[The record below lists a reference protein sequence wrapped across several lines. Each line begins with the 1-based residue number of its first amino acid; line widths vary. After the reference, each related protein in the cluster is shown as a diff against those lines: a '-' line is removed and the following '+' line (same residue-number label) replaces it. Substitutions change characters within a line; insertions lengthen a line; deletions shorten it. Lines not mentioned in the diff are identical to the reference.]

1 MRVVVLG
8 ATGNIG
14 TSLLRSLAEEE
25 KVESILGLARR
36 LPSLAMP
43 KVEWASADVTSD
55 DLAPHFD
62 GADAVVSLHW
72 LIQPSRDWNKQ
83 WMVNVEGNSRLMRA
97 VKEAGVSAL
106 AYSSSVGVYS
116 PGPKDRAVDESW
128 PRDGTPTS
136 YYARHKAE
144 VERRLDRFEAENPD
158 VRVVRIRPALVFKK
172 EAVQGIRRLFGG
184 PFVPT
189 ILARPSLINLIPKME
204 DLRGQVVH
212 SYDLGEAFRRA
223 LVYSSSVGVYSP
235 GPKNRAVDESWPR
248 DGIPTSYYAR
258 HKAEVERRLDRFEAE
273 NPEVRV
279 VRIRPGLVFKKE
291 AAQGIRRLFGG
302 PFVPT
307 VLARPSLIN
316 LIPEMEDL
324 RGQVVHSYDVGE
336 AFHQALVRDVRGA
349 FNVAAD
355 PVLDAREAGR
365 ILNARPLPVPARAA
379 RAGVELSWRLRLQP
393 VTPGWLDMALNVPVM
408 DTTRARSELGWT
420 PQRSAEDALLDL
432 LEGLHT
438 GADFP
443 TPPLARETGG
453 PFRIREIFTGVGGR
467 EP

>member
-1 MRVVVLG
+1 MRVVIVG

-14 TSLLRSLAEEE
+14 TSLLRSLAEED

-36 LPSLAMP
+36 VPNLSMP

-55 DLAPHFD
+55 ELVPHLE

-72 LIQPSRDWNKQ
+72 LIQPSRDLNKQ

-97 VKEAGVSAL
+97 VKEAGVPVL

-128 PRDGTPTS
+128 PRDGVPTS

-144 VERRLDRFEAENPD
+144 VERRLDHFEAENPD

-172 EAVQGIRRLFGG
+172 EATQGIRRLFGG

-189 ILARPSLINLIPKME
+189 I
-204 DLRGQVVH
+204 
-212 SYDLGEAFRRA
+212 
-223 LVYSSSVGVYSP
+223 
-235 GPKNRAVDESWPR
+235 
-248 DGIPTSYYAR
+248 
-258 HKAEVERRLDRFEAE
+258 
-273 NPEVRV
+273 
-279 VRIRPGLVFKKE
+279 
-291 AAQGIRRLFGG
+291 
-302 PFVPT
+302 
-307 VLARPSLIN
+307 LARPSLIN

-324 RGQVVHSYDVGE
+324 RGQVVHSYDVGD
-336 AFHQALVRDVRGA
+336 AFRLALVKDDVWGA
-349 FNVAAD
+349 FNVAAE
-355 PVLDAREAGR
+355 PVLDAHEAGR
-365 ILNARPLPVPARAA
+365 ILNARPLPVPSGAI

-393 VTPGWLDMALNVPVM
+393 VTPGWLDMALNIPVM
-408 DTTRARSELGWT
+408 DTVRARTELGWT

-432 LEGLHT
+432 LEGLRT

-443 TPPLARETGG
+443 TPPLSKETSG
-453 PFRIREIFTGVGGR
+453 PLRIREILTGVGGR